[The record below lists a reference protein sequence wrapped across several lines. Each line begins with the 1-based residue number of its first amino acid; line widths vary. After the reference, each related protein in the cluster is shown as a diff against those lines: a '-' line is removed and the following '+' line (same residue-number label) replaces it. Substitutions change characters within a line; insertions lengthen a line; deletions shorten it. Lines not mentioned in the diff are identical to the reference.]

1 MERNRVTEVLDSMNA
16 NFRSFAHD
24 RAKGMDNAYETIAQ
38 AAFEGV
44 TAKGIADMCEVLAKH
59 TMDDIEKP
67 YGVCYGERE
76 FYQMAHR
83 LFNTLTNQLKEEK
96 C

>member
-1 MERNRVTEVLDSMNA
+1 MNKTTEALDSLNT

-24 RAKGMDNAYETIAQ
+24 RAEGMDNAYETIAQ

-44 TAKGIADMCEVLAKH
+44 TARGIADMCKVLARH
-59 TMDDIEKP
+59 VMDDVDKP

-76 FYQMAHR
+76 FYQIAHQI
-83 LFNTLTNQLKEEK
+83 FNTIGE
-96 C
+96 